1 MMTDPRDDLS
11 PSDGVSDV
19 FLEFDGMKTRLG
31 SPNGEFTF
39 RFVQRRGGQETV
51 IATMSFPVQASH
63 DGHPGMMVRAY
74 DQLIGVLR
82 QGLFASSRARAH
94 YRNEVQLHY
103 PLYPTQ
109 R

>member
-1 MMTDPRDDLS
+1 
-11 PSDGVSDV
+11 
-19 FLEFDGMKTRLG
+19 
-31 SPNGEFTF
+31 
-39 RFVQRRGGQETV
+39 
-51 IATMSFPVQASH
+51 
-63 DGHPGMMVRAY
+63 
-74 DQLIGVLR
+74 VLR